1 MTSEPAHRSYSA
13 YELACATWSF
23 ITEPGDEFGGYLRHT
38 LGVEQALRAIRNDS
52 LDEIYRALQTTGSLD
67 EGVDRF
73 GDLRHVLSD
82 AKERYVPR
90 FDRKE
95 IDLGLSLLQ
104 RSSGWLVTPDHSD
117 WPIALGDLGWGAP
130 AALWGIG
137 NRSALAS
144 LGRAISIVGSRGA
157 STYGEWVTLEFA
169 AELVNRG
176 FAVVSGGAYGID
188 GIAHRA
194 ALRVAGTTIAVMAG
208 GIDRLYPSGHQSMF
222 AEICKTGAIISELS
236 PGASPTKWR
245 FLQRNR
251 LIAALGNVTLVVEA
265 GSRSGS
271 INTANHA
278 LALGRAIAAIPGPVT
293 ASSSAGT
300 NRLIAEG
307 IAQLVVSPSDLAALA
322 GDSDCLSIP
331 RDDDDLGDLEKRA
344 LDAISL
350 KPASA
355 ADIARRAGLTSQ
367 ELAIAMGQL
376 LLIGRV
382 SQKEGGYFK
391 VKQTT
396 I

>member
-1 MTSEPAHRSYSA
+1 MTAEPANGGHSA
-13 YELACATWSF
+13 YEVACATWSS

-38 LGVEQALRAIRNDS
+38 LGVEEALRAIRDDS
-52 LDEIYRALQTTGSLD
+52 LDEIYRALQTRGSLD

-73 GDLRHVLSD
+73 GDLRDVLSD
-82 AKERYVPR
+82 SKERYLPR
-90 FDRKE
+90 IDLKK

-104 RSSGWLVTPDHSD
+104 RSGWLVTPDHSD
-117 WPIALGDLGWGAP
+117 WPTALGDLGWGAP

-194 ALRVAGTTIAVMAG
+194 ALRVEGTTVAVMAG

-278 LALGRAIAAIPGPVT
+278 LALGRPIAAIPGPVT

-307 IAQLVVSPSDLAALA
+307 TAQLVVTPSDLAALA
-322 GDSDCLSIP
+322 GDSDYLSIP
-331 RDDDDLGDLEKRA
+331 TDDDDLGDLEKRA

-355 ADIARRAGLTSQ
+355 AEIAQRAGLTSQ
-367 ELAIAMGQL
+367 ELAMAMGQL